1 MHQSETPYNKNRPD
15 RDKIQIRKELLIRCS
30 QSDKNIKSTHLK
42 VKKNYQLFKKSK
54 KIKCKKIPKLS

>member
-42 VKKNYQLFKKSK
+42 VKKNYQLFKTK
-54 KIKCKKIPKLS
+54 